1 MRNIVKTTAMA
12 FIGGLF
18 SAGLVLATSE
28 TPAAGLNSQSDT
40 KQQQAGASEMGQQQA
55 GASEMGQR
63 QAGAMKLD
71 SKRVNEM
78 QKALNEK
85 GYAVGRVD
93 GVVGP
98 QTTNAIREFQ
108 RKEGLSTTGQPDQQ
122 TLKAL
127 GIEVGDQEFMGVSPE
142 FGDEKK
148 DSYQP
153 DESPMTPMERT
164 DQMPMQ
170 QMEEQPKSSGSTETR

>member
-1 MRNIVKTTAMA
+1 MRNIVMTTAMA

-18 SAGLVLATSE
+18 SAGLVLAAAE
-28 TPAAGLNSQSDT
+28 TPASHSSQSEMA
-40 KQQQAGASEMGQQQA
+40 KQQQ
-55 GASEMGQR
+55 

-78 QKALNEK
+78 QRALNEK

-98 QTTNAIREFQ
+98 QTSNAIREFQ
-108 RKEGLSTTGQPDQQ
+108 RKEGLSATGQPDQQ

-142 FGDEKK
+142 FGDERQP
-148 DSYQP
+148 YQP
-153 DESPMTPMERT
+153 DETPMQPMERT

>member
-1 MRNIVKTTAMA
+1 MRNIVMTTAMA

-28 TPAAGLNSQSDT
+28 TPAGLNSQSKT
-40 KQQQAGASEMGQQQA
+40 KQQQTGASEMGQQH
-55 GASEMGQR
+55 
-63 QAGAMKLD
+63 AGAMKLD

-142 FGDEKK
+142 FGDEKE
-148 DSYQP
+148 SYQT

>member
-1 MRNIVKTTAMA
+1 MRNIVMTTAMA

-28 TPAAGLNSQSDT
+28 TPASLGSQSET
-40 KQQQAGASEMGQQQA
+40 KQQQAGASETRQH
-55 GASEMGQR
+55 

-98 QTTNAIREFQ
+98 QTSNAIREFQ
-108 RKEGLSTTGQPDQQ
+108 RKEGLSATGQPDQQ

-142 FGDEKK
+142 FGGERQP
-148 DSYQP
+148 YQP
-153 DESPMTPMERT
+153 DDMPMQPMERT

>member
-1 MRNIVKTTAMA
+1 MRNIVMTTAMA

-28 TPAAGLNSQSDT
+28 TPASLGSQSEA
-40 KQQQAGASEMGQQQA
+40 KQQQAGASEM
-55 GASEMGQR
+55 R
-63 QAGAMKLD
+63 QPHAGAMKLD

-108 RKEGLSTTGQPDQQ
+108 RKEGFSATGQPDQQ

-142 FGDEKK
+142 FGDEKE
-148 DSYQP
+148 SYQP

>member
-40 KQQQAGASEMGQQQA
+40 KQQQA